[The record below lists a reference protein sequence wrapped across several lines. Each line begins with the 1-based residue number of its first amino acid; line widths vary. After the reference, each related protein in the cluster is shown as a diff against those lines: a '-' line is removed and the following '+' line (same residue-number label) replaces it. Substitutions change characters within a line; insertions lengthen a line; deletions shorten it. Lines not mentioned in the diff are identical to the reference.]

1 MPGSASPRAVTVNP
15 PPHKNITG
23 LLSREEIVVFQDHLI
38 CVPHDDTQLIP
49 GQVQGGPSAAWG
61 RACPR
66 FWGQVRT
73 GSQEKPQ
80 ETRVARRVGD
90 ETRGRFL
97 FSSAQQLGENQ
108 PVWIRHP

>member
-1 MPGSASPRAVTVNP
+1 MPSSASPGAVTVNP

-49 GQVQGGPSAAWG
+49 GQVQGRPSAAWG

-66 FWGQVRT
+66 FWGQVRA
-73 GSQEKPQ
+73 GSLVCWQEKPQ
-80 ETRVARRVGD
+80 ETRVGS
-90 ETRGRFL
+90 ESWG
-97 FSSAQQLGENQ
+97 
-108 PVWIRHP
+108 